1 MSINGKAYIAGV
13 YEHPT
18 RKATD
23 KSLAQLHAE
32 SALGALKDAGLT
44 KDDVDGYFCAG
55 DAPGLGPLSLVDYMG
70 LKLKHLDATETGGSS
85 YVLHVGHAAEAIAM
99 GKCSVALITLAG
111 RPRAEGMATGTAP
124 RNYGS
129 SAPDVAFEF
138 PFGPTVVNMYAMCA
152 QRHMY
157 EYGTTSEQLAWIKVA
172 ASHHAQ
178 YNEHAMLK
186 NVVTVDEVVNS
197 PMIADPLHRLDCC
210 VISDGGGAIIVTS
223 PEVAKTLKR
232 PLVKVIGAGE
242 APKHQ
247 MGGKVDLTYSG
258 AVWSGPMAFDEAH
271 VKPTDIKYAS
281 IIIDGKQ
288 LEYFKFITDDGYVD
302 YFNREGKNVK
312 KSILKTPLDGARIS
326 SNFGMRKHPISGF
339 NKMHK
344 GVDFAA
350 PTGTPIYAGGNGIVE
365 YVGRNGGYGKYIRI
379 RHNNG
384 YKTAYAHLSNYKK
397 GISKGVRVNQGEVI
411 GYVGSTGNST
421 GPHLHYEIIYQNK
434 HINPLK
440 LKLPSGKILEGKELE
455 KFKKEYKIIYADH
468 LSMLYE

>member
-1 MSINGKAYIAGV
+1 MFRILRYLILISLISSGYYIFISEYFQLSEKNILEKEIVKKEILEDKKEIIQEKKDKVKSPNINKNINKAQYFEKKIKILQGDTFVSILENLNFKQKKIYKIISKIETSFDLKKIKTGEIISVFENNLGEIKKIEFFKNSETIISVDLDKEINLNIKELTRDSFVESKEYTIKESLFSDGIKNGVSSDILVKIISLFSFDLDFQRDIKV
-13 YEHPT
+13 DTVVSISYEF
-18 RKATD
+18 D
-23 KSLAQLHAE
+23 E
-32 SALGALKDAGLT
+32 I
-44 KDDVDGYFCAG
+44 V
-55 DAPGLGPLSLVDYMG
+55 
-70 LKLKHLDATETGGSS
+70 ETGK
-85 YVLHVGHAAEAIAM
+85 L
-99 GKCSVALITLAG
+99 
-111 RPRAEGMATGTAP
+111 
-124 RNYGS
+124 
-129 SAPDVAFEF
+129 
-138 PFGPTVVNMYAMCA
+138 
-152 QRHMY
+152 
-157 EYGTTSEQLAWIKVA
+157 EY
-172 ASHHAQ
+172 
-178 YNEHAMLK
+178 N
-186 NVVTVDEVVNS
+186 
-197 PMIADPLHRLDCC
+197 
-210 VISDGGGAIIVTS
+210 
-223 PEVAKTLKR
+223 
-232 PLVKVIGAGE
+232 
-242 APKHQ
+242 
-247 MGGKVDLTYSG
+247 
-258 AVWSGPMAFDEAH
+258 
-271 VKPTDIKYAS
+271 DIKYAS

-455 KFKKEYKIIYADH
+455 KFKEWYKVIYADH

>member
-1 MSINGKAYIAGV
+1 MFRILRYLILISLISSGYYLFISEYLNISEKYIFEEEIIKKEIVEDKKEIIQEKKEEEVATPNIKKNIDKEQFVEKKIEILQGDTFVSILENLNFKQKKI
-13 YEHPT
+13 YEIISKIEET
-18 RKATD
+18 YDLKKIKTGEIISVFENNFAEIKKIEFFKNNETIISVNLD
-23 KSLAQLHAE
+23 KEINLNIIE
-32 SALGALKDAGLT
+32 LT
-44 KDDVDGYFCAG
+44 KNSFIESKEYTISESLFSDGIKNDVSSDI
-55 DAPGLGPLSLVDYMG
+55 LVKIIRLFSFD
-70 LKLKHLDATETGGSS
+70 LDFQRDIRVDTVVSISYEFDEIVETGR
-85 YVLHVGHAAEAIAM
+85 L
-99 GKCSVALITLAG
+99 
-111 RPRAEGMATGTAP
+111 
-124 RNYGS
+124 
-129 SAPDVAFEF
+129 
-138 PFGPTVVNMYAMCA
+138 
-152 QRHMY
+152 
-157 EYGTTSEQLAWIKVA
+157 EY
-172 ASHHAQ
+172 
-178 YNEHAMLK
+178 N
-186 NVVTVDEVVNS
+186 
-197 PMIADPLHRLDCC
+197 
-210 VISDGGGAIIVTS
+210 
-223 PEVAKTLKR
+223 
-232 PLVKVIGAGE
+232 
-242 APKHQ
+242 
-247 MGGKVDLTYSG
+247 
-258 AVWSGPMAFDEAH
+258 
-271 VKPTDIKYAS
+271 DIKYAS

-455 KFKKEYKIIYADH
+455 KFKEEYKIIYADH

>member
-1 MSINGKAYIAGV
+1 MFISEYLNISEKYIFEEEIVKKEIVEDKKEIIQEKKEEEVATPNIKKNIDKEQFVEKKIEILQGDTFVSILENLNFKQKKI
-13 YEHPT
+13 YEIISKIEET
-18 RKATD
+18 YDLKKIKTGEIISVFENNFAEIKKIEFFKNNETIISVNLD
-23 KSLAQLHAE
+23 KEINLNIIE
-32 SALGALKDAGLT
+32 LT
-44 KDDVDGYFCAG
+44 KNSFIESKEYTISESLFSDGIKNDVSSDI
-55 DAPGLGPLSLVDYMG
+55 LVKIIRLFSFD
-70 LKLKHLDATETGGSS
+70 LDFQRDIRVDTVVSISYEFDEIVETGR
-85 YVLHVGHAAEAIAM
+85 L
-99 GKCSVALITLAG
+99 
-111 RPRAEGMATGTAP
+111 
-124 RNYGS
+124 
-129 SAPDVAFEF
+129 
-138 PFGPTVVNMYAMCA
+138 
-152 QRHMY
+152 
-157 EYGTTSEQLAWIKVA
+157 EY
-172 ASHHAQ
+172 
-178 YNEHAMLK
+178 N
-186 NVVTVDEVVNS
+186 
-197 PMIADPLHRLDCC
+197 
-210 VISDGGGAIIVTS
+210 
-223 PEVAKTLKR
+223 
-232 PLVKVIGAGE
+232 
-242 APKHQ
+242 
-247 MGGKVDLTYSG
+247 
-258 AVWSGPMAFDEAH
+258 
-271 VKPTDIKYAS
+271 DIKYAS

-384 YKTAYAHLSNYKK
+384 YKTAYAHLSNYRK

-440 LKLPSGKILEGKELE
+440 LKLPSGKILEGEELE
-455 KFKKEYKIIYADH
+455 KFKEEYKIIYADH

>member
-1 MSINGKAYIAGV
+1 MENLNFKQKKIYEIISKIEETYDLKKIKTGEIISVFENNFAEIKKIEFFKNNETIISVNIDKEINLNII
-13 YEHPT
+13 E
-18 RKATD
+18 
-23 KSLAQLHAE
+23 
-32 SALGALKDAGLT
+32 LT
-44 KDDVDGYFCAG
+44 KNSFIESKEYTISESLFSDGIKNGVSSDILVKIISLFSFDLDFQRDIRVDTVVSISYEF
-55 DAPGLGPLSLVDYMG
+55 DEIV
-70 LKLKHLDATETGGSS
+70 ETGR
-85 YVLHVGHAAEAIAM
+85 L
-99 GKCSVALITLAG
+99 
-111 RPRAEGMATGTAP
+111 
-124 RNYGS
+124 
-129 SAPDVAFEF
+129 
-138 PFGPTVVNMYAMCA
+138 
-152 QRHMY
+152 
-157 EYGTTSEQLAWIKVA
+157 EY
-172 ASHHAQ
+172 
-178 YNEHAMLK
+178 N
-186 NVVTVDEVVNS
+186 
-197 PMIADPLHRLDCC
+197 
-210 VISDGGGAIIVTS
+210 
-223 PEVAKTLKR
+223 
-232 PLVKVIGAGE
+232 
-242 APKHQ
+242 
-247 MGGKVDLTYSG
+247 
-258 AVWSGPMAFDEAH
+258 
-271 VKPTDIKYAS
+271 DIKYAS

-440 LKLPSGKILEGKELE
+440 LKLPSGKILKGKELE
-455 KFKKEYKIIYADH
+455 KFKEEYKIIYADH

>member
-1 MSINGKAYIAGV
+1 MFRIIRYLILISLISSGYYLFISEYLNISEKFIFEEEIIKKEIVEDKKEIIQEKKEEEVATPNIKKNIDKEQFVEKKIEILQGDTFVSILENLKFKQKKI
-13 YEHPT
+13 YEIISKIEEIYDLKKIKT
-18 RKATD
+18 GEIISVFENNFAEIKKIEFFKNNETIISVNLD
-23 KSLAQLHAE
+23 KEIDLNIIE
-32 SALGALKDAGLT
+32 LT
-44 KDDVDGYFCAG
+44 KNSFIESKEYTISESLFSDGIKNDVSSDI
-55 DAPGLGPLSLVDYMG
+55 LVKIIRLFSFD
-70 LKLKHLDATETGGSS
+70 LDFQRDIRVDTVVSISYEFDEIVETGR
-85 YVLHVGHAAEAIAM
+85 L
-99 GKCSVALITLAG
+99 
-111 RPRAEGMATGTAP
+111 
-124 RNYGS
+124 
-129 SAPDVAFEF
+129 
-138 PFGPTVVNMYAMCA
+138 
-152 QRHMY
+152 
-157 EYGTTSEQLAWIKVA
+157 EYK
-172 ASHHAQ
+172 
-178 YNEHAMLK
+178 
-186 NVVTVDEVVNS
+186 
-197 PMIADPLHRLDCC
+197 
-210 VISDGGGAIIVTS
+210 
-223 PEVAKTLKR
+223 
-232 PLVKVIGAGE
+232 
-242 APKHQ
+242 
-247 MGGKVDLTYSG
+247 
-258 AVWSGPMAFDEAH
+258 
-271 VKPTDIKYAS
+271 DIKYAS

-440 LKLPSGKILEGKELE
+440 LKLPSGKILKGKELK
-455 KFKKEYKIIYADH
+455 KFKEEYKIIYADH

>member
-1 MSINGKAYIAGV
+1 MFRILRYLILISLISSGYYLFISEYLNISEKYIFEEEIIKKEIVEDKKEIIQEKKEEEEVTPNIKKNIEKEQLVEKKIEILQGDTFVSILENLNFKQKKI
-13 YEHPT
+13 YEIISKIEET
-18 RKATD
+18 YDLKKIKTGEIISVFENNFAEIKKIEFFKNNETIISVNLD
-23 KSLAQLHAE
+23 KEINLNIIE
-32 SALGALKDAGLT
+32 LT
-44 KDDVDGYFCAG
+44 KNSFIESKEYTISESLFSDGIKNDVSSDI
-55 DAPGLGPLSLVDYMG
+55 LVKIIRLFSFD
-70 LKLKHLDATETGGSS
+70 LDFQRDIRVDTVVSISYEFDEIVETGR
-85 YVLHVGHAAEAIAM
+85 L
-99 GKCSVALITLAG
+99 
-111 RPRAEGMATGTAP
+111 
-124 RNYGS
+124 
-129 SAPDVAFEF
+129 
-138 PFGPTVVNMYAMCA
+138 
-152 QRHMY
+152 
-157 EYGTTSEQLAWIKVA
+157 EY
-172 ASHHAQ
+172 
-178 YNEHAMLK
+178 N
-186 NVVTVDEVVNS
+186 
-197 PMIADPLHRLDCC
+197 
-210 VISDGGGAIIVTS
+210 
-223 PEVAKTLKR
+223 
-232 PLVKVIGAGE
+232 
-242 APKHQ
+242 
-247 MGGKVDLTYSG
+247 
-258 AVWSGPMAFDEAH
+258 
-271 VKPTDIKYAS
+271 DIKYAS

>member
-1 MSINGKAYIAGV
+1 MFISEYLNISEKYIFEEEIIKKEIVEDKKEIIQEKKEEVATPNIKKNIDKEQFVEKKIEILQGDTFVSILENLNFKQKKI
-13 YEHPT
+13 YEIISKIEET
-18 RKATD
+18 YDLKKIKTGEIISVFENNFAEIKKIEFFKNNETIISVNLD
-23 KSLAQLHAE
+23 KE
-32 SALGALKDAGLT
+32 INVNIIELT
-44 KDDVDGYFCAG
+44 KNSFIESKEYTISESLFSDGIKNDVSSDI
-55 DAPGLGPLSLVDYMG
+55 LVKIISLFSFDLDFQRDIRVDTVVSISYEF
-70 LKLKHLDATETGGSS
+70 DEIVETGR
-85 YVLHVGHAAEAIAM
+85 L
-99 GKCSVALITLAG
+99 
-111 RPRAEGMATGTAP
+111 
-124 RNYGS
+124 
-129 SAPDVAFEF
+129 
-138 PFGPTVVNMYAMCA
+138 
-152 QRHMY
+152 
-157 EYGTTSEQLAWIKVA
+157 EY
-172 ASHHAQ
+172 
-178 YNEHAMLK
+178 N
-186 NVVTVDEVVNS
+186 
-197 PMIADPLHRLDCC
+197 
-210 VISDGGGAIIVTS
+210 
-223 PEVAKTLKR
+223 
-232 PLVKVIGAGE
+232 
-242 APKHQ
+242 
-247 MGGKVDLTYSG
+247 
-258 AVWSGPMAFDEAH
+258 
-271 VKPTDIKYAS
+271 DIKYAS

-379 RHNNG
+379 SHNNG

-440 LKLPSGKILEGKELE
+440 LKLPSGKILEGRELG
-455 KFKKEYKIIYADH
+455 KFREEYQIIYADH

>member
-1 MSINGKAYIAGV
+1 MFRILRYLILISLISSGYYFFISEYLNISEKYIFEEEIIKKEIEEDKKEIIQEKKEKEVVTPNIKKNIDKEQLVEKKIEILQGDTFVSILENLNFKQKKI
-13 YEHPT
+13 YEIISKIEET
-18 RKATD
+18 YDLKKIKTGEIISVFENNFAEIKKIEFFKNNETIISVNLD
-23 KSLAQLHAE
+23 KEINLNIIE
-32 SALGALKDAGLT
+32 LT
-44 KDDVDGYFCAG
+44 KNSFIESKEYTISESLFSDGIKNDVSSDI
-55 DAPGLGPLSLVDYMG
+55 LVKIIRLFSFD
-70 LKLKHLDATETGGSS
+70 LDFQRDIRVDTVVSISYEFDEIVETGR
-85 YVLHVGHAAEAIAM
+85 L
-99 GKCSVALITLAG
+99 
-111 RPRAEGMATGTAP
+111 
-124 RNYGS
+124 
-129 SAPDVAFEF
+129 
-138 PFGPTVVNMYAMCA
+138 
-152 QRHMY
+152 
-157 EYGTTSEQLAWIKVA
+157 EY
-172 ASHHAQ
+172 
-178 YNEHAMLK
+178 N
-186 NVVTVDEVVNS
+186 
-197 PMIADPLHRLDCC
+197 
-210 VISDGGGAIIVTS
+210 
-223 PEVAKTLKR
+223 
-232 PLVKVIGAGE
+232 
-242 APKHQ
+242 
-247 MGGKVDLTYSG
+247 
-258 AVWSGPMAFDEAH
+258 
-271 VKPTDIKYAS
+271 DIKYAS

-339 NKMHK
+339 NKLHK

-440 LKLPSGKILEGKELE
+440 LKLPSGKILKGKELE
-455 KFKKEYKIIYADH
+455 KFKEEYKIIYADH

>member
-1 MSINGKAYIAGV
+1 MFISEYLNISEKYIFEEEIIKKEIVEDKKEIIQEKKEEEVATPNIKKNIDKEQFVEKKIEILQGDTFVSILENLNFKQKKI
-13 YEHPT
+13 YEIISKIEET
-18 RKATD
+18 YDLKKIKTGEIISVFENNFAEIKKIEFFKNNETIISVNLD
-23 KSLAQLHAE
+23 KEINLNIIE
-32 SALGALKDAGLT
+32 LT
-44 KDDVDGYFCAG
+44 KNSFIESKEYTISESLFSDGIKNDVSSDI
-55 DAPGLGPLSLVDYMG
+55 LVKIISLFSFDLDFQRDIRVDTVVSISYEF
-70 LKLKHLDATETGGSS
+70 DEIVETGR
-85 YVLHVGHAAEAIAM
+85 L
-99 GKCSVALITLAG
+99 
-111 RPRAEGMATGTAP
+111 
-124 RNYGS
+124 
-129 SAPDVAFEF
+129 
-138 PFGPTVVNMYAMCA
+138 
-152 QRHMY
+152 
-157 EYGTTSEQLAWIKVA
+157 EY
-172 ASHHAQ
+172 
-178 YNEHAMLK
+178 N
-186 NVVTVDEVVNS
+186 
-197 PMIADPLHRLDCC
+197 
-210 VISDGGGAIIVTS
+210 
-223 PEVAKTLKR
+223 
-232 PLVKVIGAGE
+232 
-242 APKHQ
+242 
-247 MGGKVDLTYSG
+247 
-258 AVWSGPMAFDEAH
+258 
-271 VKPTDIKYAS
+271 DIKYAS

-455 KFKKEYKIIYADH
+455 KFKEEYKIIYADH

>member
-1 MSINGKAYIAGV
+1 MFRILRYLILISLISSGYYLFISEYLNISEKYIFEEEIIKKEIVEDKKEIIQEKKEEEVATLNIKKSIDKEQFVEKKIEILQGDTFVSILENLNFKQKKI
-13 YEHPT
+13 YEIISKIEESYDLKKIKT
-18 RKATD
+18 GEIISVFENNFAEIKKIEFFKNNETIISVNLD
-23 KSLAQLHAE
+23 KEINLNIIE
-32 SALGALKDAGLT
+32 LT
-44 KDDVDGYFCAG
+44 KNSFIESKEYTITESLFSDGIKNGVSPDILVKIISLFSFDLDFQRDIRVDTVVSISYEF
-55 DAPGLGPLSLVDYMG
+55 DEIV
-70 LKLKHLDATETGGSS
+70 ETGR
-85 YVLHVGHAAEAIAM
+85 L
-99 GKCSVALITLAG
+99 
-111 RPRAEGMATGTAP
+111 
-124 RNYGS
+124 
-129 SAPDVAFEF
+129 
-138 PFGPTVVNMYAMCA
+138 
-152 QRHMY
+152 
-157 EYGTTSEQLAWIKVA
+157 EY
-172 ASHHAQ
+172 
-178 YNEHAMLK
+178 N
-186 NVVTVDEVVNS
+186 
-197 PMIADPLHRLDCC
+197 
-210 VISDGGGAIIVTS
+210 
-223 PEVAKTLKR
+223 
-232 PLVKVIGAGE
+232 
-242 APKHQ
+242 
-247 MGGKVDLTYSG
+247 
-258 AVWSGPMAFDEAH
+258 
-271 VKPTDIKYAS
+271 DIKYAS

-455 KFKKEYKIIYADH
+455 KFKEEYKIIYADH